1 LKFVLTALGNWYE
14 GWNLTQSA
22 VAEADKLTFWGFLM
36 PDHYMWGGEMGS
48 DSTLDSWVALTYLA
62 AKTNQIRL
70 GTLVSPI
77 PFRPP
82 GLLAKVV
89 STLDVVSGGR
99 AILGVGAGWSQ
110 AEFEGFSEWSEPR
123 IRVDKTREGVELI
136 LRLWKEKKAD
146 FNGKYYRSR
155 KAILEPKPIQK
166 PHPPLLFAG
175 FGPRMLRLAGRY
187 ADICLIPP
195 VGWTELTRHNMR
207 SIVEQEAVRLSRA
220 DKISFASA
228 FFKKLVQARDTR
240 RRNTKLK
247 SRKRMSRETSTFSS
261 LFQSGNMWS
270 P

>member
-1 LKFVLTALGNWYE
+1 
-14 GWNLTQSA
+14 
-22 VAEADKLTFWGFLM
+22 
-36 PDHYMWGGEMGS
+36 
-48 DSTLDSWVALTYLA
+48 
-62 AKTNQIRL
+62 
-70 GTLVSPI
+70 
-77 PFRPP
+77 
-82 GLLAKVV
+82 LAKVV

-136 LRLWKEKKAD
+136 LRLWKEKKVD
-146 FNGKYYRSR
+146 FDGKYYRSR

-228 FFKKLVQARDTR
+228 LLQKASAGERYEAKEYEIEVQRANEQRDEYFFVAFPE
-240 RRNTKLK
+240 
-247 SRKRMSRETSTFSS
+247 RKYVESMRSFSKDIIPS
-261 LFQSGNMWS
+261 YAN
-270 P
+270 